1 MSDVESQEETQRYI
15 AIPKYK
21 NCFYE
26 VGHYTKHLSTDKYA
40 TLKCTTDW
48 RWGEC
53 IIEITEK
60 ERKDILQSQDVCLTD
75 YCCEFSESTTGYSG
89 DCELEDKDSFT
100 KKEMKE
106 IIGSIKPGEESD
118 EEEDT
123 EKVANCD
130 LCCKDK
136 SFENYYVFKRGR
148 KQELYSCVKCWE
160 NRETQLVNES
170 SWTWTHH
177 TFPGPAF
184 FIIDKDGDEKNK
196 CDQCNIELDRYRDGS
211 TGTYIRCNNCYW
223 ENQQGKDSVNI
234 IKPDYREKHSK
245 NEDEQED
252 NGPTVCSEDC
262 ACNIHSKSNN
272 EDDDTTTISINEY
285 DTEFMEEYGDWNLD
299 ETYYYIHSGV
309 VLVPEDEDIE
319 DYAQDDGTYANKEE
333 NPQKEEDTQPEQDVN
348 SVFMTI
354 CGGVIRST

>member
-1 MSDVESQEETQRYI
+1 MHTFNTYIMSDTESEVEEKRYI

-26 VGHYTKHLSTDKYA
+26 VGHYYKILSTGKCA

-53 IIEITEK
+53 IIEITKK

-75 YCCEFSESTTGYSG
+75 YSCEFSESTTGWAG
-89 DCELEDKDSFT
+89 DCELEYKNSFT

-118 EEEDT
+118 EDDT
-123 EKVANCD
+123 EKVLYNCD
-130 LCCKDK
+130 LCCKDTN
-136 SFENYYVFKRGR
+136 FENYYVFKRGR
-148 KQELYSCVKCWE
+148 KQELYSCIKCWE
-160 NRETQLVNES
+160 ERKTQLVEDT
-170 SWTWTHH
+170 WTWTHH

-184 FIIDKDGDEKNK
+184 FTQTKE
-196 CDQCNIELDRYRDGS
+196 E
-211 TGTYIRCNNCYW
+211 
-223 ENQQGKDSVNI
+223 E
-234 IKPDYREKHSK
+234 
-245 NEDEQED
+245 ED
-252 NGPTVCSEDC
+252 NGPTICTKDC

-272 EDDDTTTISINEY
+272 ENDDASTISINEY
-285 DTEFMEEYGDWNLD
+285 DIEFMEEYGDWSLD

-333 NPQKEEDTQPEQDVN
+333 TPQKEDSQPEQDVN
-348 SVFMTI
+348 SVFMTTS
-354 CGGVIRST
+354 GGVIRST